1 MPQTASTPAL
11 LTKRGLARQQKLLEV
26 AERAFLQNGYAA
38 TSVNEIVRQAG
49 GSLGTLYRQFGN
61 KLGLFEAV
69 FKKKSQEIFAP
80 FDDDALWSDDMAKSL
95 YTFGHT
101 LQHIA
106 LSADGVAIYRLVV
119 SENNLDQ
126 GEIQKIFYKHGPQ
139 TAIRV
144 LARYLEKQMKAQRIQ
159 LLNAE
164 LAAQQFLEMI
174 KGPFVLRAL
183 FGESLAEQELETAL
197 NQAIMLF
204 LKGCEKAG

>member
-1 MPQTASTPAL
+1 MQPPAL
-11 LTKRGLARQQKLLEV
+11 TKSYAKPEV
-26 AERAFLQNGYAA
+26 LWAHFTVSSVINWGCLKQFSKRNRRKFSPLSTTMPCGA
-38 TSVNEIVRQAG
+38 TIWLKASIR
-49 GSLGTLYRQFGN
+49 
-61 KLGLFEAV
+61 
-69 FKKKSQEIFAP
+69 
-80 FDDDALWSDDMAKSL
+80 
-95 YTFGHT
+95 

-183 FGESLAEQELETAL
+183 FGESLAEQELEAAL

>member
-183 FGESLAEQELETAL
+183 FGESLAEQELEAAL

>member
-1 MPQTASTPAL
+1 MPPTASSPVL

-126 GEIQKIFYKHGPQ
+126 GEIQKIFYRHGPQ

-144 LARYLEKQMKAQRIQ
+144 LARYLEKQMKAQRIE

-204 LKGCEKAG
+204 LKGCEKTV